1 MIHASIPG
9 PGFPPQRLEVGDTS
23 LSQALLREDPNFDL
37 RLIEPAAVSGGVMNR
52 EAVPDFGGH
61 FATNTAANDPLGMTA
76 EIVHDEVDGCS

>member
-23 LSQALLREDPNFDL
+23 LPQTLPCENPNFDL
-37 RLIEPAAVSGGVMNR
+37 RLIEPAAVGGGVMDR

-61 FATNTAANDPLGMTA
+61 FGPNTAATDLW
-76 EIVHDEVDGCS
+76 V